1 MYGQTKQ
8 KYEMKSERLQS
19 VQKNATAC
27 DNQIILPALILKTIP
42 LVEGNPALPR
52 RHHILACSWKQGTCP
67 ALICALFSH
76 TPLAPS
82 SPTQNKQKRQLKK
95 MKY

>member
-1 MYGQTKQ
+1 
-8 KYEMKSERLQS
+8 MKSQKLQS
-19 VQKNATAC
+19 LEKNATAC

-42 LVEGNPALPR
+42 LVEGNPALPK

-82 SPTQNKQKRQLKK
+82 SPTQNKQKRQ
-95 MKY
+95 